1 MRGNIM
7 TTENFNFDDFFKNL
21 DVDYDKYFRPDISLL
36 IDEERDNEKEIHQKL
51 MLIKQFLS
59 EHEINATVKDFIRGS
74 VVT

>member
-7 TTENFNFDDFFKNL
+7 TTENTKFEDIFKNW

-59 EHEINATVKDFIRGS
+59 EHEINATVKDYIR
-74 VVT
+74 

>member
-1 MRGNIM
+1 M
-7 TTENFNFDDFFKNL
+7 TTENTKFEDIFKNW

-59 EHEINATVKDFIRGS
+59 EHEINATVKDYIR
-74 VVT
+74 

>member
-1 MRGNIM
+1 M